1 MQRGTQSHHHTQC
14 SLFELP
20 VVVLFPYVCFLPPS
34 VYGKLCKQ
42 CIFMVLKIFIKCGD
56 IDLLKTYDNENVSG
70 VSNHDLKNILD
81 SWFSVGFPV

>member
-1 MQRGTQSHHHTQC
+1 VQRVTQSHHHTQC

-20 VVVLFPYVCFLPPS
+20 VLVLFLYGCFLPPS

-56 IDLLKTYDNENVSG
+56 IDLFKTYDNENVSD
-70 VSNHDLKNILD
+70 VSNHDIINILD
-81 SWFSVGFPV
+81 SWFSVGFPL